1 MSNYVFRQILAP
13 AGIFPGKTTKATDLR
28 ALVGSMRITPT
39 KQELIRLG
47 PKHDGGYLI
56 PDDLDGIN
64 YCFSPGVACCS
75 DFEMQLAERG
85 MQIFLADRSVEAPP
99 VEHPSFHFQKKF
111 IASSDCAKEGLMT
124 LDTWYREMLEPPSD
138 DSPEALLQM
147 DIESSEYE
155 VLHNISE
162 KLLRRFRII
171 IIEFH
176 KLNQLADR
184 FALKLMAPAFRKL
197 LKSHAVVHIHPNNH
211 RKTLKIYGLEIP
223 ANMEVTLIRRDRLQ
237 LAKKT
242 LVFPHP
248 LDVKCNINKPELT
261 LPKCWYA

>member
-1 MSNYVFRQILAP
+1 MFSPLGV
-13 AGIFPGKTTKATDLR
+13 FPGKTTKSNELLSLVQSLR
-28 ALVGSMRITPT
+28 IRPNGHD
-39 KQELIRLG
+39 LIRVG
-47 PKHDGGYLI
+47 PSGDGGYLI

-99 VEHPSFHFQKKF
+99 VEHPNFHFQKKF

-124 LDTWYREMLEPPSD
+124 LDTWYCEMLEPPSD

-237 LAKKT
+237 QAKKT

>member
-1 MSNYVFRQILAP
+1 MSNYVFRQMLAP
-13 AGIFPGKTTKATDLR
+13 AGIFPGKTTKAIDLR
-28 ALVGSMRITPT
+28 AWVDSMRVTPT
-39 KQELIRLG
+39 KQEFIRLG

-56 PDDLDGIN
+56 PEDLDGIK
-64 YCFSPGVACCS
+64 YCFSPGVASCS
-75 DFEMQLAERG
+75 DLELELAKRG

-99 VEHPSFHFQKKF
+99 VEHSNFHFQKKF
-111 IASSDCAKEGLMT
+111 IASSDCEKEGLIT
-124 LDTWYREMLEPPSD
+124 LDTWYREMLEPPSAV
-138 DSPEALLQM
+138 SPEALLQM

-184 FALKLMAPAFRKL
+184 FAFKLIAPVFRKL
-197 LKSHAVVHIHPNNH
+197 LKSHAVVHIHPNNY
-211 RKTLKIYGLEIP
+211 RKTLKLHGLEIP

-237 LAKKT
+237 PTKNPLA
-242 LVFPHP
+242 FPHP
-248 LDVKCNINKPELT
+248 LDVRCCHDKPELI

>member
-1 MSNYVFRQILAP
+1 MSNYLFRQMLAP

-28 ALVGSMRITPT
+28 ALVDSMRIKPT

-56 PDDLDGIN
+56 PEDLDGIK
-64 YCFSPGVACCS
+64 YCFSPGVAGCS
-75 DFEMQLAERG
+75 DLELELAERG

-99 VEHPSFHFQKKF
+99 VVHSNFHFQKKF
-111 IASSDCAKEGLMT
+111 IASSNCAKEGLIT
-124 LDTWYREMLEPPSD
+124 LDNWYHEMLEPPSD
-138 DSPEALLQM
+138 VSPEALLQM
-147 DIESSEYE
+147 DIEGSEYE

-176 KLNQLADR
+176 KLNQLANR
-184 FALKLMAPAFRKL
+184 FAFKLMAPAFRKL

-211 RKTLKIYGLEIP
+211 RKTLKLHGLEIP
-223 ANMEVTLIRRDRLQ
+223 ANMEVTLLRRDRLQ
-237 LAKKT
+237 PTKKT
-242 LVFPHP
+242 LIFPHP
-248 LDVKCNINKPELT
+248 LDVSCNHNKPELI